1 MPGIP
6 PANIARICFWPS
18 KKFVTS
24 WETSPTATPEPL
36 AMRARREPLM
46 IFGSRRSCGVM
57 DRTMASARS
66 RSLSLTWE
74 SSSRFFWG
82 AVESGHPVTRS
93 ARAGLAAAYLANA
106 MPREA
111 VEQYKRVL
119 ADTEAQRGRDHPET
133 IAARASLAAAMLR
146 AGKSRRGRLI
156 VSLDAEVDRMPLCNN
171 KESYV
176 T

>member
-1 MPGIP
+1 MHPVTLSTRASLAEAYQAAARGKDS
-6 PANIARICFWPS
+6 IAAF
-18 KKFVTS
+18 
-24 WETSPTATPEPL
+24 ALL
-36 AMRARREPLM
+36 ADDTERLLGP
-46 IFGSRRSCGVM
+46 
-57 DRTMASARS
+57 
-66 RSLSLTWE
+66 
-74 SSSRFFWG
+74 
-82 AVESGHPVTRS
+82 GHPVTRS